1 MLKDTTKEIAE
12 MQNALWLKKTP
23 QERAKAV
30 FGMFATARKIIIAS
44 LPQNLSEKEFKKQ
57 LYERT
62 YGETLPEDF
71 FVMNKLK

>member
-12 MQNALWLKKTP
+12 MQNTLWLQKNP

-30 FGMFATARKIIIAS
+30 FGMFATARKIIISS
-44 LPQNLSEKEFKKQ
+44 LRKNLSEKEFKKE

-62 YGETLPEDF
+62 YGEPLPEDF
-71 FVMNKLK
+71 FERSAS